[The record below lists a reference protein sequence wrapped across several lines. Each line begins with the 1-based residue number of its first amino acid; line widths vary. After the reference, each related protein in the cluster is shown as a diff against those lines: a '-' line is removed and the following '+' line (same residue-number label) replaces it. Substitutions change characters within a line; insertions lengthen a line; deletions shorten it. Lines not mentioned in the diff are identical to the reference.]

1 MGGGNLSS
9 RVKNMKFMQVAGDK
23 QRKDQFLAA
32 EKDGLKKL
40 KDSSEWALPVS
51 TKALKVMKS
60 KNKKVRRV
68 GFSKINSMG
77 PVSISK
83 DLNNGTLGRMKLSSV
98 EEPNRDEKEDN
109 EEVFTPNSNGGKS
122 NVDSEPEKKGK
133 SKKSKKTKKSKVI
146 KGFVT
151 KSDEE
156 FDPAE
161 FDLTSKSLLD
171 LWKANRK

>member
-1 MGGGNLSS
+1 MGGGNLS
-9 RVKNMKFMQVAGDK
+9 N
-23 QRKDQFLAA
+23 QFLAA

-161 FDLTSKSLLD
+161 VDLTSKSLLD